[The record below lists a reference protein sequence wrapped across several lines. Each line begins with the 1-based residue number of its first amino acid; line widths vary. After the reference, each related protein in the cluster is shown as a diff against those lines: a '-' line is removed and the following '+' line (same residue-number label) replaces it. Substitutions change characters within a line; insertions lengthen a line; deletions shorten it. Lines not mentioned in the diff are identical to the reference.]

1 MDEANVTLRYAGLP
15 AVTRVMFSP
24 FEGET
29 IDETLA
35 DLIANTRERLTLA
48 SVVVTSGKILNALTE
63 LMRKGVTIEGMYDAT
78 QMEGVKHQWQ
88 MVPANQWKIPAWEE
102 IVSRNNLVGKNSTP
116 YTPSS
121 KHDYMHLKVLVS
133 DSTVV
138 TGSYNF
144 SRHAQRNAE
153 NILIMQSAP
162 LADTYR
168 QFIQNMVQ
176 KYGQP
181 GANPP
186 LQRGAEPQRESPHI

>member
-1 MDEANVTLRYAGLP
+1 MRSSIE
-15 AVTRVMFSP
+15 F
-24 FEGET
+24 
-29 IDETLA
+29 LA
-35 DLIANTRERLTLA
+35 ELISNTRERLTLA
-48 SVVVTSGKILNALTE
+48 SVVVTSGKILDALGK
-63 LMRKGVTIEGMYDAT
+63 LMEKGVTIEGMYDAT
-78 QMEGVKHQWQ
+78 QMEGVKYQWHL
-88 MVPANQWKIPAWEE
+88 VPNNHWKIPAWEE
-102 IVSRNNLVGKNSTP
+102 IVSRNKLVGKNSTP

-133 DSTVV
+133 DNNVV

-168 QFIQNMVQ
+168 QFIWNMMQ
-176 KYGQP
+176 KFNQP

-186 LQRGAEPQRESPHI
+186 VPPQVEPKQESPHI